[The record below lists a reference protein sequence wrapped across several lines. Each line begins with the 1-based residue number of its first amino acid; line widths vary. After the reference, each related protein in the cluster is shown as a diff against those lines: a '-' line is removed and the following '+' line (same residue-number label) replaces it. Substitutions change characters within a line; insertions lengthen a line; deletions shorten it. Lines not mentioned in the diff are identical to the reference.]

1 MIISSVGSKNWKT
14 RLAVGLIYTVLVVG
28 AVTMVYPFL
37 LMLSGS
43 VKSEADATL
52 ITPYPEFWFDDAVLF
67 QKYAESKHN
76 VSIENCR
83 LAWAQEV
90 PSWRR
95 VERPAEVAPDVL
107 ADFRAWR
114 ETSEARRVGWLGHT
128 TGARLLPVNARLWRK
143 RMERQYNGDLGAY
156 CRDAGTIIT
165 DWAGVMPPYETVGRY
180 RPRFATEQARLAVQT
195 FKASRPGADL
205 YFKDPQAHFTLDVL
219 PAKYGRS
226 IGDLNAARGTTWRD
240 WGEVLLAKPA
250 GAAADPLDPDRE
262 AYLRTTVP
270 LQFVRLAD
278 TPECRE
284 AYHRFLESRHGT
296 VRAYNAMHRTS
307 HAGFA
312 DVPFVARIDDDPA
325 QRVEWEEF
333 LREPAFC
340 KTAWIALEGP
350 QELFIAYR
358 QRVHGRNEDALRATP
373 PLGAV
378 AAAADYQDCLAS
390 SRALRR
396 EFTIRNYLHVIDYI
410 ALHGHGVVNTVIYCL
425 LAIATAIVV
434 NPLAAYALSRF
445 KLSGT
450 YQVLLFCMATMAF
463 PGEVSMIPAF
473 ILQKRFPLWPLAG
486 AAAAMVVV
494 YALLGRLAPRLR
506 MRWIA
511 LSALAAGLLVGGV
524 ALPLALGPEAS
535 RVSLLNTFAALI
547 LPGAANGFFIFLLKG
562 FFDSMPKELYEAAEL
577 DGAGEWTKFW
587 TLTITLSKPILAVIA
602 LGAFTGAYSAFM
614 MALIIIPDPDM
625 WTIMVWIFQLQSQ
638 SHGAVVYASIVLA
651 ALPTFLVFA
660 FCQNLIIRGIVVPT
674 EK

>member
-1 MIISSVGSKNWKT
+1 MIIGKVGAKTWKT
-14 RLAVGLIYTVLVVG
+14 RLAIGLIYATLVVG
-28 AVTMVYPFL
+28 SATMVYPFL

-76 VSIENCR
+76 ASIENCR

-95 VERPAEVAPDVL
+95 VERPAAVAPDVL

-114 ETSEARRVGWLGHT
+114 ETPDARRVGWLGHT
-128 TGARLLPVNARLWRK
+128 TGARLLPANARLWRK
-143 RMERQYNGDLGAY
+143 RMERQYGGDLRAF
-156 CRDAGTIIT
+156 CQDAGTIVT
-165 DWAGVMPPYETVGRY
+165 DWTGVMPPFETVGRY
-180 RPRFATEQARLAVQT
+180 RPRYATEQARIAFET
-195 FKASRPGADL
+195 FKTARPGADL
-205 YFKDPQAHFTLDVL
+205 FFKDPQAQFVLDVL
-219 PAKYGRS
+219 PAKYGRA
-226 IGDLNAARGTTWRD
+226 IADLNAKLGTAWRD
-240 WGEVLLAKPA
+240 WDEVRLEKPA
-250 GAAADPLDPDRE
+250 GAPADPLDPDRE
-262 AYLRTTVP
+262 AYLRETAP
-270 LQFVRLAD
+270 LQFIRIAD
-278 TPECRE
+278 APESRE
-284 AYHRFLESRHGT
+284 AYRRFMAKRHGT
-296 VRAYNAMHRTS
+296 VRAYNAMHRTRY
-307 HAGFA
+307 ADFA
-312 DVPFVARIDDDPA
+312 DVPFIVRIDDDPS

-333 LREPAFC
+333 LRDPAFC
-340 KTAWIALEGP
+340 KTEWIVLEGP
-350 QELFIAYR
+350 RELFIDYR
-358 QRVHGRNEDALRATP
+358 RRVCGRDEEALRATP

-396 EFTIRNYLHVIDYI
+396 EFTVRNYLHVIDYI
-410 ALHGHGVVNTVIYCL
+410 ALHGNGVVNTILYCL
-425 LAIATAIVV
+425 LAIATAVVV

-445 KLSGT
+445 KLPGT
-450 YQVLLFCMATMAF
+450 YQILLFCMSTMAF

-473 ILQKRFPLWPLAG
+473 ILMKRFPLWPLVG
-486 AAAAMVVV
+486 GVLAMALV
-494 YALLGRLAPRLR
+494 YALLARLAPRLR
-506 MRWIA
+506 MRWLA
-511 LSALAAGLLVGGV
+511 LVALAAGLLVGGA

-547 LPGAANGFFIFLLKG
+547 LPGAANGYFIFLLKG

-614 MALIIIPDPDM
+614 MALIIIPDPEM

>member
-1 MIISSVGSKNWKT
+1 MIIGKVGAKTWKT
-14 RLAVGLIYTVLVVG
+14 RLAIGLIYATLVVG
-28 AVTMVYPFL
+28 SATMVYPFL

-76 VSIENCR
+76 ASIENCR

-114 ETSEARRVGWLGHT
+114 ETPDARRVGWLGHT
-128 TGARLLPVNARLWRK
+128 TGARLLPANARLWRK
-143 RMERQYNGDLGAY
+143 RMERQYDGDLRAF
-156 CRDAGTIIT
+156 CQDAGTIVT
-165 DWAGVMPPYETVGRY
+165 DWTGVMPPFEIVGRY
-180 RPRFATEQARLAVQT
+180 RPRYATEQARIAFET
-195 FKASRPGADL
+195 FKAARPGSDL
-205 YFKDPQAHFTLDVL
+205 FFKDPQAHFTLDVL
-219 PAKYGRS
+219 PAKYGRA
-226 IGDLNAARGTTWRD
+226 IADLNAALGTAWRD
-240 WGEVLLAKPA
+240 WDEVLLAKPA
-250 GAAADPLDPDRE
+250 GAPADPLDPDRG
-262 AYLRTTVP
+262 AYLRETAP
-270 LQFVRLAD
+270 LQFIRIAD
-278 TPECRE
+278 APESRE
-284 AYHRFLESRHGT
+284 AYRRFMAKRHGT
-296 VRAYNAMHRTS
+296 VRAYNAMHRTRY
-307 HAGFA
+307 ADFA
-312 DVPFVARIDDDPA
+312 DVPFVARIDDDPS

-333 LREPAFC
+333 LRDPAFC
-340 KTAWIALEGP
+340 KTEWIVLEGP
-350 QELFIAYR
+350 RELFIDYR
-358 QRVHGRNEDALRATP
+358 RRVCGRDEEALLATP
-373 PLGAV
+373 PLGTV
-378 AAAADYQDCLAS
+378 AAAADYRDCLAS

-396 EFTIRNYLHVIDYI
+396 EFTVRNYLHVIDYI
-410 ALHGHGVVNTVIYCL
+410 ALHGNGVVNTILYCL
-425 LAIATAIVV
+425 LAIATAVVV

-445 KLSGT
+445 KLPGT
-450 YQVLLFCMATMAF
+450 YQILLFCMSTMAF

-473 ILQKRFPLWPLAG
+473 ILMKRFPLWPLVG
-486 AAAAMVVV
+486 GVLAMALV
-494 YALLGRLAPRLR
+494 YALLARLAPRLR
-506 MRWIA
+506 MRWLA
-511 LSALAAGLLVGGV
+511 LVALAAGLLVGGA

-547 LPGAANGFFIFLLKG
+547 LPGAANGYFIFLLKG

-614 MALIIIPDPDM
+614 MALIIIPDPEM